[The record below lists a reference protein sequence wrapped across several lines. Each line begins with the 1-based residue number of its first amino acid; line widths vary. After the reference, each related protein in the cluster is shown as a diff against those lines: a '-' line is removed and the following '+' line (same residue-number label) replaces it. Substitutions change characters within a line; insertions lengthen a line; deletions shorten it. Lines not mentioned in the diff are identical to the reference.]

1 MEYPWPFHKLICTE
15 QEVNPQYRK
24 LQDKGRKKSQ
34 RYRIYPHIN
43 GIADQS
49 ELRITACAEYPAD
62 SYYLPAGK
70 EYQYEYA
77 PEPSGT

>member
-1 MEYPWPFHKLICTE
+1 M
-15 QEVNPQYRK
+15 
-24 LQDKGRKKSQ
+24 S
-34 RYRIYPHIN
+34 
-43 GIADQS
+43 GIFENLGIDHYY
-49 ELRITACAEYPAD
+49 TAD

>member
-1 MEYPWPFHKLICTE
+1 M
-15 QEVNPQYRK
+15 
-24 LQDKGRKKSQ
+24 S
-34 RYRIYPHIN
+34 
-43 GIADQS
+43 GIFENLGIDS
-49 ELRITACAEYPAD
+49 GIIIIILAD

>member
-1 MEYPWPFHKLICTE
+1 M
-15 QEVNPQYRK
+15 
-24 LQDKGRKKSQ
+24 S
-34 RYRIYPHIN
+34 
-43 GIADQS
+43 GIFENLGIDS
-49 ELRITACAEYPAD
+49 DHHYYTAD